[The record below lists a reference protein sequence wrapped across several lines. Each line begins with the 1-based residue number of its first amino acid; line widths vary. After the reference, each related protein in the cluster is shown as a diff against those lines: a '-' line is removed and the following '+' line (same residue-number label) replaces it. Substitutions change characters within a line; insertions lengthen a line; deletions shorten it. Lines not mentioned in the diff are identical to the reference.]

1 MHRNKMKSESQKH
14 AEKKSKQNQKKRRN
28 TRKLRVLFRNVSH
41 VFILF
46 LAFFFRVIVVIGFS
60 CFFAFSAICTA
71 SAFFF
76 ICLFHV
82 HFSPDNFHLF
92 RLVFTFF
99 SLCLRIS
106 CLLLFVRLFFFQCCS
121 LCFWIYIFF
130 LCIVCFVFS
139 AFFETYFARA

>member
-1 MHRNKMKSESQKH
+1 MRRKKVNKT
-14 AEKKSKQNQKKRRN
+14 KKNDGIHEN
-28 TRKLRVLFRNVSH
+28 CAFCFAMFRMCSFYFSH
-41 VFILF
+41 
-46 LAFFFRVIVVIGFS
+46 FFFRVIVVIGFS

-71 SAFFF
+71 SVFFF

-106 CLLLFVRLFFFQCCS
+106 CLLLFVRLFFFPMLFFVLLDLHFFPLHC
-121 LCFWIYIFF
+121 LFCFFR
-130 LCIVCFVFS
+130 VF
-139 AFFETYFARA
+139 

>member
-1 MHRNKMKSESQKH
+1 MRRKKVNKTKKTTEYTKIARFVSQCFACVH
-14 AEKKSKQNQKKRRN
+14 SISR
-28 TRKLRVLFRNVSH
+28 
-41 VFILF
+41 IF
-46 LAFFFRVIVVIGFS
+46 LFFRVIFYRVFVFFRIQCNLHGFS
-60 CFFAFSAICTA
+60 V
-71 SAFFF
+71 FF

-99 SLCLRIS
+99 R
-106 CLLLFVRLFFFQCCS
+106 FVCAFLVCCCFFDYFFSQCCS

>member
-14 AEKKSKQNQKKRRN
+14 AEKKSKQNKKN
-28 TRKLRVLFRNVSH
+28 DGIHENCAFCFAMFRMCSFYFSH
-41 VFILF
+41 FS
-46 LAFFFRVIVVIGFS
+46 FFRVFFYRVFVFFRIQCNLHGFS
-60 CFFAFSAICTA
+60 V
-71 SAFFF
+71 FF

-106 CLLLFVRLFFFQCCS
+106 CLLLFLRLFFFPMLFFVLLDLHFFPLHC
-121 LCFWIYIFF
+121 LFCFFH
-130 LCIVCFVFS
+130 VF
-139 AFFETYFARA
+139 

>member
-1 MHRNKMKSESQKH
+1 MK
-14 AEKKSKQNQKKRRN
+14 
-28 TRKLRVLFRNVSH
+28 KLGNWEICFSGVRVNLK
-41 VFILF
+41 ILTCGHTSF
-46 LAFFFRVIVVIGFS
+46 SSS
-60 CFFAFSAICTA
+60 CFFFFLNLHMKTISEIVTHVDQRREH
-71 SAFFF
+71 FFF

>member
-1 MHRNKMKSESQKH
+1 MRRKKVNKTKKTTEYTKIARFVSQCFACVH
-14 AEKKSKQNQKKRRN
+14 SISR
-28 TRKLRVLFRNVSH
+28 
-41 VFILF
+41 I
-46 LAFFFRVIVVIGFS
+46 FFFRVIVVIGFS

-71 SAFFF
+71 SVFFF